1 MLKRQGRSIFQ
12 NPGRFNGAIAVTS
25 VTGNAFKG
33 GGKNRYFGAFSQVFG
48 ALPSGN
54 IAPSAFIMPI
64 KSGAISSYTLSNGVI
79 TPNVDLIPAYN
90 LEASA
95 SASITVTNAQLDQI
109 VSAVA
114 NGTAT
119 ISVVNAILAGAATL
133 QANGTLTLTSNADAG
148 AIFSVTAD
156 ANGVISANV
165 TISALANMEAE
176 AGGPTPLSPEGL
188 AQAVW
193 DSVAVDNNEVGTMG
207 NKLNTASSGGVDV
220 ESIAV
225 AVWDKP
231 LSEHTA
237 VGTFGWFVQKVLTV
251 SKFLGLK

>member
-1 MLKRQGRSIFQ
+1 MLIRQGRAIYNSP
-12 NPGRFNGAIAVTS
+12 NRFNGSNS
-25 VTGNAFKG
+25 VASDTGNAFKG

-133 QANGTLTLTSNADAG
+133 QANGTLSLTSNADAG

-193 DSVAVDNNEVGTMG
+193 SENLTDYTGSTAGQALKDAGGAGNPWSANLADNQTE
-207 NKLNTASSGGVDV
+207 
-220 ESIAV
+220 
-225 AVWDKP
+225 
-231 LSEHTA
+231 
-237 VGTFGWFVQKVLTV
+237 GTFGWFVQKLLTIG
-251 SKFLGLK
+251 KFLGLK

>member
-1 MLKRQGRSIFQ
+1 MLIRQGRSIY
-12 NPGRFNGAIAVTS
+12 NSHNRFNGSKS
-25 VTGNAFKG
+25 VASDTGNAFKG

-54 IAPSAFIMPI
+54 IAPSAIIMPI
-64 KSGAISSYTLSNGVI
+64 KPGAISSYTLSNGAI
-79 TPNVDLIPAYN
+79 IPNVDLIPAYN

-95 SASITVTNAQLDQI
+95 SAAITVTNAQLDQI

-133 QANGTLTLTSNADAG
+133 QANGTLTLTSNASIG

-156 ANGVISANV
+156 SNGQITANTNL
-165 TISALANMEAE
+165 TALAFMNAE

-193 DSVAVDNNEVGTMG
+193 NENLTDYTGATAGQALKDAGSAGNPWSANLADNQTE
-207 NKLNTASSGGVDV
+207 
-220 ESIAV
+220 
-225 AVWDKP
+225 
-231 LSEHTA
+231 
-237 VGTFGWFVQKVLTV
+237 GTFGWFVQKLLTLG
-251 SKFLGLK
+251 KFLGLK